1 MTGAVHGDFDLAL
14 VWSRRGSLA
23 CVVFCTLFASCLSLT
38 LSLPRM
44 YRATATLLVAQAGGV
59 EGSGRLTVT
68 GELETG
74 LHTITEEIL
83 SQTRLG
89 ALMDRF
95 NLYPEFRSP
104 GGRAAAIERLRA
116 DIKVKLKG
124 VEPGSTHPTIA
135 FSVSVRG
142 RDPEIVSRVANA
154 LASFYVEE
162 NLKFRERARLARLRQ
177 ELAQMQQVYSSQYP
191 DVIRLKMEI
200 ETTERQLAGALR
212 VGDGFLPGKPGTPQ
226 QGGEA
231 VPGREQ
237 EPAELSRRAEFR
249 VLDPAIPPSTAA
261 PDRLRLVL
269 LGVLA
274 AVGAT
279 AAAVLLAERLDTS
292 FYSCDELRAFTR
304 VPVLAAIPQIVT
316 TADVASPRRWF
327 TAVAVAGGLVG
338 VLVSYYVAHGNEQ
351 LVWMLSRF
359 AS

>member
-1 MTGAVHGDFDLAL
+1 MTGAVHGDFDLSL
-14 VWSRRGSLA
+14 VWSRRGGLA

-68 GELETG
+68 GDLETG

-95 NLYPEFRSP
+95 NLYPELRSP

-124 VEPGSTHPTIA
+124 VESGSTRPTIA

-200 ETTERQLAGALR
+200 ETTERQFAGALR
-212 VGDGFLPGKPGTPQ
+212 VGDGFLPGKLGTPQ
-226 QGGEA
+226 RWGEA

-249 VLDPAIPPSTAA
+249 VLDPAMPPWTAA

-292 FYSCDELRAFTR
+292 FYSYDELRAFTR
-304 VPVLAAIPQIVT
+304 VRVLAAIPQIVT
-316 TADVASPRRWF
+316 TVDAASPQRWF

>member
-1 MTGAVHGDFDLAL
+1 MTGAVHGDFDLSL
-14 VWSRRGSLA
+14 VWSRRGGLA

-68 GELETG
+68 GDLETG

-95 NLYPEFRSP
+95 NLYPELRSP
-104 GGRAAAIERLRA
+104 AGRAAAIERLRA

-124 VEPGSTHPTIA
+124 VESGSTRPTIA

-200 ETTERQLAGALR
+200 ETTERQFAGALQ
-212 VGDGFLPGKPGTPQ
+212 VGDGFLPGKLGTPQ
-226 QGGEA
+226 RWGEA

-249 VLDPAIPPSTAA
+249 VLDPAMPPWTAA

-279 AAAVLLAERLDTS
+279 ATAVLLAERLDTS

-316 TADVASPRRWF
+316 SADVASPRRWF

>member
-1 MTGAVHGDFDLAL
+1 MTGAVHGDFDLSL
-14 VWSRRGSLA
+14 VWSRRGGLA

-68 GELETG
+68 GDLETG
-74 LHTITEEIL
+74 LYTITEEIL

-95 NLYPEFRSP
+95 NLYPELRSP
-104 GGRAAAIERLRA
+104 AGRAAAIERLRA

-124 VEPGSTHPTIA
+124 VESGSTRPTIA

-200 ETTERQLAGALR
+200 ETTERQFAGALR
-212 VGDGFLPGKPGTPQ
+212 VGDGFLPGKLGTPQ
-226 QGGEA
+226 RWGEA

-249 VLDPAIPPSTAA
+249 VLDPAMPPWTAA

-316 TADVASPRRWF
+316 TADAASPRRWF